1 MIQTLIVMTTYG
13 SIFFSK
19 ETFFDYEASGSD
31 ISLTAGLISAVYNL
45 TQETQKQKIEELD
58 LEDSRSIF
66 KELPGEKLFII
77 TVDKRMDNGDA
88 HDMLD
93 KLAEGF
99 IDKYGDIEMDG
110 LILSDFEPVAD
121 EIVEDQLWH
130 NTTKNKIGLMDYL
143 TIIFLAVSLAFY
155 PYWLLGGEKNIV
167 NPLEAAY
174 DNGIG
179 YLLLNAI
186 LIGVITI
193 LPAALSILMLRRFT
207 NPRLL
212 FRYIF
217 EFLVRPTR
225 GSYAEGLP
233 RWFVAIPFLSGALF
247 VSVIYFGRGIQFSLK
262 IITIGQTLLK
272 YKTNTGFPIF
282 YIYLVYFLFFFY
294 LTWYIF
300 FPTIIGL
307 MTGNLSKNWL
317 KSSSIVIGSSMFVYV
332 PAQFLS
338 GYIYSIAMKFHPN
351 DGVLF
356 GVEADSLTYLFTVI
370 LPTNLFL
377 FLFIFFLGISMNQ
390 LVRTNREKF
399 PIAFG
404 ISLFLTMALQ
414 QVIFWFFFVS
424 GLFGLLAF

>member
-13 SIFFSK
+13 SIFYSK
-19 ETFFDYEASGSD
+19 ETFFDYEGTGSD

-58 LEDSRSIF
+58 LEDSKSLF

-77 TVDKRMDNGDA
+77 TVDKRMDYGDA

-93 KLAEGF
+93 KLSEGF

-130 NTTKNKIGLMDYL
+130 NTTVNKIGLMDYL
-143 TIIFLAVSLAFY
+143 TILMIAFSMAFY
-155 PYWLLGGEKNIV
+155 PFWLLKGEVNIV

-179 YLLLNAI
+179 NLILNAL
-186 LIGVITI
+186 LIGAITV
-193 LPAALSILMLRRFT
+193 LPVALSIFMMRRYT
-207 NPRLL
+207 NPKLI

-217 EFLVRPTR
+217 EFLTRPTR

-233 RWFVAIPFLSGALF
+233 RWFVAIPFLSGLLF
-247 VSVIYFGRGIQFSLK
+247 ISVIYYGRGIQYSLK
-262 IITIGQTLLK
+262 IITIGQRLLRW
-272 YKTNTGFPIF
+272 KTDSGMNIF
-282 YIYLVYFLFFFY
+282 DIYMAYFLFFFF

-300 FPTIIGL
+300 FPSLIGL
-307 MTGNLSKNWL
+307 LTGNFSKKWL
-317 KSSSIVIGSSMFVYV
+317 KSSSIVIGSSIFVYV

-338 GYIYSIAMKFHPN
+338 GYIYSVAMNFHPN
-351 DGVLF
+351 DSVLF
-356 GVEADSLTYLFTVI
+356 SIEADSLTYLFVVI

-377 FLFIFFLGISMNQ
+377 FLFIYFLGIGMNQ
-390 LVRTNREKF
+390 LVRSNREKF

-414 QVIFWFFFVS
+414 QVIFWFFFKS
-424 GLFGLLAF
+424 ELFGLIKF

>member
-1 MIQTLIVMTTYG
+1 MTTYG
-13 SIFFSK
+13 SIFYSK

-45 TQETQKQKIEELD
+45 TQETQQQKIEELD

-130 NTTKNKIGLMDYL
+130 NTTVNKIGFMDYV
-143 TIIFLAVSLAFY
+143 TIILLALSMAFY
-155 PYWLLGGEKNIV
+155 PFWLLGGEHNIV
-167 NPLEAAY
+167 APLEAAY

-179 YLLLNAI
+179 NLILHSL
-186 LIGVITI
+186 LIGVITV
-193 LPAALSILMLRRFT
+193 LPGALSIFMLRRYK
-207 NPRLL
+207 NPKLL
-212 FRYIF
+212 FRYIV
-217 EFLVRPTR
+217 EFITRPTR

-233 RWFVAIPFLSGALF
+233 RWFVGIPFISGVLF
-247 VSVIYFGRGIQFSLK
+247 ISVIYFGRGIQYSLK
-262 IITIGQTLLK
+262 IITISQSLLI
-272 YKTNTGFPIF
+272 YKSPGGFTIF
-282 YIYLVYFLFFFY
+282 YIYLAFFLFLFF
-294 LTWYIF
+294 LTWYVF
-300 FPTIIGL
+300 FPSLVGVL
-307 MTGNLSKNWL
+307 TGNMSKKWL
-317 KSSSIVIGSSMFVYV
+317 KSSSIVIGSSIFVYV

-338 GYIYSIAMKFHPN
+338 GYIYSIAMNFHP
-351 DGVLF
+351 DDRALF
-356 GVEADSLTYLFTVI
+356 PIEADSLAYLFIVI

-377 FLFIFFLGISMNQ
+377 FLFIYFLGIGMNQ
-390 LVRTNREKF
+390 LVRENREKF

-404 ISLFLTMALQ
+404 IGLFLTMALQ
-414 QVIFWFFFVS
+414 QVIFWFFFKS
-424 GLFGLLAF
+424 GLLGFVQF